1 MSNGSEQR
9 LSGIVSILFGA
20 IMLGYG
26 FLIRS
31 GSLNWLLAYLKTQKE
46 ADLQVTLCFV
56 LGGLGILVGL
66 IYLVRKPTG
75 SILDNYVLGPAPGM
89 MMLLLICMVILWYME
104 PMINIWSAAAA
115 PTLKFSF
122 AKIFNLNHVVL
133 GILVGILITNTIG
146 IPKFAAQGVKT
157 ARFVLKMGII
167 TLGARYSL
175 AELTNLGQISI
186 WMIGFFVVGTVLLV
200 LWLGKLFDTPHS
212 MTGVLSSGM
221 GVCGVS
227 AAVACAPVVKAKSHE
242 MAYTI
247 GTILLWGVGCMFLF
261 PTIGKILDMTPT
273 QFGSWAGTGILN
285 SAQVAAA
292 ALAFNAVDITTLK
305 VAEIFNITRVL
316 FLPLIVLILAYWF
329 SKVTGDT
336 SGRKLSLKEVV
347 VDKFPLFVLGFI
359 LMFVLSSAGVFGP
372 AQHYQGKYLD
382 FSYSKRTEITPE
394 ELQALGAFIAVP
406 ENVQKLSDKEK
417 SALNDLNTQHQIA
430 GDFASKND
438 SKLFYAQ
445 GKERMETIEAMVAAK
460 KIKDKKVEG
469 ALKHA
474 VKQVYKDSK
483 TITLLTD
490 LMMWFFAYG
499 LLGLGMQIT
508 WSSISQAGGAPLII
522 GAISGTAKAVLSL
535 IVVLLLIKEAI

>member
-460 KIKDKKVEG
+460 KIKDKKAEG

>member
-75 SILDNYVLGPAPGM
+75 GILDNYVLGPAPGM

-460 KIKDKKVEG
+460 KIKDKKAEG